1 MPFFLAALESPLLM
15 AAAAFECDDVFKP
28 ALVVDD
34 EDEPPP
40 IPTPTAALFRP
51 MTNPEGID
59 EAGPE
64 EAPPLAKMIELFPLL
79 PE

>member
-1 MPFFLAALESPLLM
+1 
-15 AAAAFECDDVFKP
+15 
-28 ALVVDD
+28 
-34 EDEPPP
+34 
-40 IPTPTAALFRP
+40 
-51 MTNPEGID
+51 MTNPEAID